1 MHKQLI
7 FEFPLSL
14 VNAVIWDGR
23 WVRLNWL
30 CLLLAPTVPRY
41 QQPRS
46 SLQGQTSASPPPTS
60 SLPRTHTHVQWIHRY
75 AEAHARRDALA
86 VFHTLTLILPFP
98 YLWLSQQD
106 VQVATEHICF
116 HSRHPQRIMGC
127 LSAGERRG
135 NRSSLHWWADTARFS
150 HSNLRVE
157 MQIRLC
163 CVNRNDLISLI
174 WMSVNPEGGLN
185 INKFIN
191 YSHTHARCMCRK
203 QRLRLLKLHTHSKC
217 RLAFNLF

>member
-1 MHKQLI
+1 M
-7 FEFPLSL
+7 
-14 VNAVIWDGR
+14 
-23 WVRLNWL
+23 
-30 CLLLAPTVPRY
+30 
-41 QQPRS
+41 
-46 SLQGQTSASPPPTS
+46 
-60 SLPRTHTHVQWIHRY
+60 QWIHRY